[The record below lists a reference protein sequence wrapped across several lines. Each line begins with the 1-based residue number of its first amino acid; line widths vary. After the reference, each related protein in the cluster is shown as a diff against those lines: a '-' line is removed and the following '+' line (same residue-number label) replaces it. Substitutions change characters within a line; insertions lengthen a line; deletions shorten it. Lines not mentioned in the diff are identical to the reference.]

1 MATTSKN
8 QSDNSKKAIDVA
20 KPGKTSPDAS
30 SRPVIVTHKPMIK
43 DPMMKDEAAET
54 PQAQPVKVNN
64 RSKVIAPPSKTDASA
79 QPVEPEAAEAKPAEE
94 EVTPETSATDTTQ
107 NETADTSADEQK
119 AAEKDAAIVDAVA
132 EQADKDKQ
140 QSNELTEEEKQRQ
153 AELDKLIA
161 DKKYFVPIGQVTKRK
176 NNRRTLMILLVL
188 ALLLVGLYLAVD
200 AEVVDIGISVP
211 FELI

>member
-54 PQAQPVKVNN
+54 PPEQPVKVSN
-64 RSKVIAPPSKTDASA
+64 RSKVIVPPSK
-79 QPVEPEAAEAKPAEE
+79 AEVPAKPAEPEVAEVKPAE
-94 EVTPETSATDTTQ
+94 EVTPETPATETTK
-107 NETADTSADEQK
+107 NETAETSADEQK

-188 ALLLVGLYLAVD
+188 VLLLAGLYLAID
-200 AEVVDIGISVP
+200 AEVVDIGIRVP